1 MLQFTFTQFIIAT
14 IVVFFYLFFL
24 IDRICK
30 CVEYCSL
37 ARAYGNF
44 AKAGAK
50 IKMEDLDKNIER
62 DT

>member
-1 MLQFTFTQFIIAT
+1 MLEFTFTQFIIAA
-14 IVVFFYLFFL
+14 IAIFFYLFFL

-37 ARAYGNF
+37 TRAYGNF
-44 AKAGAK
+44 AKAG
-50 IKMEDLDKNIER
+50 IQTKMEELDKNIER